1 MIFKKL
7 KQKRERKNQEK
18 SYAARFDSVLINNK
32 VTHQNIG
39 GKIGY
44 VMKEISPKE
53 LENEIRKLN
62 IACCNFMKR
71 RDDLCNNFLNN
82 DILDDV
88 VAFCL
93 NEEEGW
99 KKMQDK
105 RRHILKPI
113 VKQQNIKFYYV
124 KVWSNGPFKSDAQAG
139 MYGYV
144 IASDEIDKYIKAKDV
159 KEESIWI

>member
-7 KQKRERKNQEK
+7 KQKRERKIQEK
-18 SYAARFDSVLINNK
+18 SYAARFDKVLINNK

-44 VMKEISPKE
+44 VMKEISSKE
-53 LENEIRKLN
+53 LENEIRNLN

-71 RDDLCNNFLNN
+71 REDLCNNFLNEE
-82 DILDDV
+82 DD
-88 VAFCL
+88 C
-93 NEEEGW
+93 

-113 VKQQNIKFYYV
+113 VKEQNIKFYYV
-124 KVWSNGPFKSDAQAG
+124 KVWSNGPFKSCDNGAF
-139 MYGYV
+139 YGYV
-144 IASDEIDKYIKAKDV
+144 IASDEIDKYISV
-159 KEESIWI
+159 KNEGRWI

>member
-7 KQKRERKNQEK
+7 KQKRERKIQEK
-18 SYAARFDSVLINNK
+18 SYAARFDRVLINNK
-32 VTHQNIG
+32 VIHQNIG

-44 VMKEISPKE
+44 VMREVGPKE
-53 LENEIRKLN
+53 LESEIRKLN

-71 RDDLCNNFLNN
+71 REDLCNNFLNN
-82 DILDDV
+82 
-88 VAFCL
+88 L

-113 VKQQNIKFYYV
+113 VKEQNIKFYYV
-124 KVWSNGPFKSDAQAG
+124 KVWSNGPFKAG
-139 MYGYV
+139 DNGAFYGYV
-144 IASDEIDKYIKAKDV
+144 IASDECSKYIKAKDV

>member
-7 KQKRERKNQEK
+7 KQKRERKIQEK
-18 SYAARFDSVLINNK
+18 SYAARFDSVLISNK

-44 VMKEISPKE
+44 VMREVSPKE
-53 LENEIRKLN
+53 LENEIRNLN

-71 RDDLCNNFLNN
+71 REDLCNNFL
-82 DILDDV
+82 
-88 VAFCL
+88 L
-93 NEEEGW
+93 NEEEGL

-113 VKQQNIKFYYV
+113 VKEQNIKFYYV
-124 KVWSNGPFKSDAQAG
+124 KVWSNGPFLIKAG
-139 MYGYV
+139 NNGAFYGYV
-144 IASDEIDKYIKAKDV
+144 IASDECSEYIKAKDV
-159 KEESIWI
+159 KEESKWI

>member
-7 KQKRERKNQEK
+7 KQKRERKSQEK
-18 SYAARFDSVLINNK
+18 SYAARFDRVLINNK

-44 VMKEISPKE
+44 VMKEVSPKE
-53 LENEIRKLN
+53 LENEMRNLN

-71 RDDLCNNFLNN
+71 REDICNNLLLNK
-82 DILDDV
+82 
-88 VAFCL
+88 
-93 NEEEGW
+93 EEGW

-113 VKQQNIKFYYV
+113 VKEQNIKFYYV
-124 KVWSNGPFKSDAQAG
+124 KVWSNGPFKEGDNGAF
-139 MYGYV
+139 YDYV
-144 IASDEIDKYIKAKDV
+144 IASDEIDKYISV
-159 KEESIWI
+159 KNEGRWI

>member
-7 KQKRERKNQEK
+7 KQKRERKIQEK
-18 SYAARFDSVLINNK
+18 SYSARFDRVLISNK

-44 VMKEISPKE
+44 VMKEVSPKE
-53 LENEIRKLN
+53 LENEVRNLN

-71 RDDLCNNFLNN
+71 REDICNNFL
-82 DILDDV
+82 
-88 VAFCL
+88 L
-93 NEEEGW
+93 NEEEGL

-113 VKQQNIKFYYV
+113 VKEQNIKFYYV
-124 KVWSNGPFKSDAQAG
+124 KVWSNGPFKAG
-139 MYGYV
+139 DNGAFYGYV
-144 IASDEIDKYIKAKDV
+144 IASDEIDKYISV
-159 KEESIWI
+159 KNEGRWI

>member
-7 KQKRERKNQEK
+7 RQKRERKIQEK
-18 SYAARFDSVLINNK
+18 SYAARFDRVLISNK

-44 VMKEISPKE
+44 VMREISPKE
-53 LENEIRKLN
+53 LESEMRKLN

-71 RDDLCNNFLNN
+71 RGDLCNNFLNN
-82 DILDDV
+82 M
-88 VAFCL
+88 
-93 NEEEGW
+93 NEDEAW

-113 VKQQNIKFYYV
+113 VKEQNIKFYYV
-124 KVWSNGPFKSDAQAG
+124 KVWSNGPFKSGDNGAF
-139 MYGYV
+139 YGYV
-144 IASDEIDKYIKAKDV
+144 IASDEYSEYIKAKDV

>member
-1 MIFKKL
+1 MIFEKL
-7 KQKRERKNQEK
+7 KQKREIKKQEK
-18 SYAARFDSVLINNK
+18 KYTLHYDRVLINNK

-44 VMKEISPKE
+44 IMREINPKE
-53 LENEIRKLN
+53 LESEIRNLN

-71 RDDLCNNFLNN
+71 REDICNNL
-82 DILDDV
+82 L
-88 VAFCL
+88 L
-93 NEEEGW
+93 NEEDGL
-99 KKMQDK
+99 KKIQDK

-113 VKQQNIKFYYV
+113 VKEQNIKFYYV
-124 KVWSNGPFKSDAQAG
+124 KVWSNGSFKSDAQAG

>member
-7 KQKRERKNQEK
+7 RQKRERKIQEK
-18 SYAARFDSVLINNK
+18 SYAARFDRVLISNK
-32 VTHQNIG
+32 VVHQNIG

-44 VMKEISPKE
+44 VMREISPKE
-53 LENEIRKLN
+53 LESEMRKLN

-71 RDDLCNNFLNN
+71 RGDLCNNFLNN
-82 DILDDV
+82 M
-88 VAFCL
+88 
-93 NEEEGW
+93 NEDEGW

-113 VKQQNIKFYYV
+113 VKEQNIKFYYV
-124 KVWSNGPFKSDAQAG
+124 KVWSNGPFKSGDNGAF
-139 MYGYV
+139 YGYV
-144 IASDEIDKYIKAKDV
+144 IASDEIYKYIKTKDV

>member
-7 KQKRERKNQEK
+7 RQKRERKIQEK
-18 SYAARFDSVLINNK
+18 SYAARFDRVLIGNK
-32 VTHQNIG
+32 VVHQNIG

-44 VMKEISPKE
+44 VMREISPKE
-53 LENEIRKLN
+53 LESEMRKLN

-71 RDDLCNNFLNN
+71 RGDLCNNFLNN
-82 DILDDV
+82 M
-88 VAFCL
+88 
-93 NEEEGW
+93 NEDEGW

-113 VKQQNIKFYYV
+113 VKEQNIKFYYV
-124 KVWSNGPFKSDAQAG
+124 KVWSNGPFKSGDNGAF
-139 MYGYV
+139 YGYV
-144 IASDEIDKYIKAKDV
+144 IASDEYSEYIKAKDV

>member
-7 KQKRERKNQEK
+7 KQKRERKIQEK
-18 SYAARFDSVLINNK
+18 SYAARFDRVLINNK
-32 VTHQNIG
+32 VIHQNIG

-44 VMKEISPKE
+44 VMREISPKE
-53 LENEIRKLN
+53 LESEIRKLN

-71 RDDLCNNFLNN
+71 REDLCNNFLNN
-82 DILDDV
+82 
-88 VAFCL
+88 L

-113 VKQQNIKFYYV
+113 VKEQNIKFYYV
-124 KVWSNGPFKSDAQAG
+124 KVWSNGPFKAG
-139 MYGYV
+139 DNGAFYGYV
-144 IASDEIDKYIKAKDV
+144 IASDECSEYIKAKDV

>member
-71 RDDLCNNFLNN
+71 REDLCNNFLNN
-82 DILDDV
+82 
-88 VAFCL
+88 L

-113 VKQQNIKFYYV
+113 VKEQNIKFYYV
-124 KVWSNGPFKSDAQAG
+124 KVWSNGPFKAG
-139 MYGYV
+139 DNGAFYGYV
-144 IASDEIDKYIKAKDV
+144 IASDECSKYIKAKDV

>member
-1 MIFKKL
+1 MIFKKI
-7 KQKRERKNQEK
+7 KQKRERKIQEK
-18 SYAARFDSVLINNK
+18 SYAARFDRVLINNN
-32 VTHQNIG
+32 VIHQNIG

-44 VMKEISPKE
+44 VMREVGPKE
-53 LENEIRKLN
+53 LESEIRKLN

-71 RDDLCNNFLNN
+71 REDLCNNFLNN
-82 DILDDV
+82 
-88 VAFCL
+88 L

-113 VKQQNIKFYYV
+113 VKKQNIKFYYV
-124 KVWSNGPFKSDAQAG
+124 KVWSNGSFKAG
-139 MYGYV
+139 DNGAFYGYV
-144 IASDEIDKYIKAKDV
+144 IASDECSKYIKAKDV

>member
-7 KQKRERKNQEK
+7 KQKRERKIQEK
-18 SYAARFDSVLINNK
+18 SYAARFDRVLINNK
-32 VTHQNIG
+32 VTNQNIG

-44 VMKEISPKE
+44 VMKEVSPKE
-53 LENEIRKLN
+53 LENEMRNLN

-71 RDDLCNNFLNN
+71 REDICNNL
-82 DILDDV
+82 L
-88 VAFCL
+88 L

-105 RRHILKPI
+105 RRRILKPI
-113 VKQQNIKFYYV
+113 VKEQNIKFYYV
-124 KVWSNGPFKSDAQAG
+124 KVWSNGPFRSDAQAG

-144 IASDEIDKYIKAKDV
+144 IASDEIDKYISV
-159 KEESIWI
+159 KNEGRLIK

>member
-7 KQKRERKNQEK
+7 KQKRERKIQEK
-18 SYAARFDSVLINNK
+18 SYAARFDRVLINNK
-32 VTHQNIG
+32 VIHQNIG

-44 VMKEISPKE
+44 VMREVGPKE
-53 LENEIRKLN
+53 LESEIRKLN

-71 RDDLCNNFLNN
+71 REDLCNNFLNN
-82 DILDDV
+82 
-88 VAFCL
+88 L
-93 NEEEGW
+93 NEEEDW

-113 VKQQNIKFYYV
+113 VKKQNIKFYYV
-124 KVWSNGPFKSDAQAG
+124 KVWSNGPFKAG
-139 MYGYV
+139 DNGAFYGYV
-144 IASDEIDKYIKAKDV
+144 IASDECSKYIKAKDV

>member
-7 KQKRERKNQEK
+7 KQKRERKIQEK
-18 SYAARFDSVLINNK
+18 SYAARFDRVLINNK
-32 VTHQNIG
+32 VIHQNIG

-44 VMKEISPKE
+44 VMREVGPKE
-53 LENEIRKLN
+53 LESEIRKLN

-71 RDDLCNNFLNN
+71 REDLCNNFLNN
-82 DILDDV
+82 
-88 VAFCL
+88 L

-113 VKQQNIKFYYV
+113 VKKQNIKFYYI
-124 KVWSNGPFKSDAQAG
+124 KVWSNGPFKAG
-139 MYGYV
+139 DNGAFYGYV
-144 IASDEIDKYIKAKDV
+144 IASDEIDKYISV
-159 KEESIWI
+159 ENEGRWI

>member
-7 KQKRERKNQEK
+7 KQKRERKIQEK
-18 SYAARFDSVLINNK
+18 SYSARFDRVLISNK

-44 VMKEISPKE
+44 VMKEVSPKE
-53 LENEIRKLN
+53 LENEVRNLN

-71 RDDLCNNFLNN
+71 REDICNNFL
-82 DILDDV
+82 
-88 VAFCL
+88 L
-93 NEEEGW
+93 NEEEGL

-113 VKQQNIKFYYV
+113 VKEQNIKFYYV
-124 KVWSNGPFKSDAQAG
+124 KVWSNGPFKEGDNGAF
-139 MYGYV
+139 YDYV
-144 IASDEIDKYIKAKDV
+144 IASDEIDKYISV
-159 KEESIWI
+159 KNEGRWI

>member
-7 KQKRERKNQEK
+7 KQKRERKIQEK
-18 SYAARFDSVLINNK
+18 SYTARFDRVLINNK

-53 LENEIRKLN
+53 LESEIRNLN

-71 RDDLCNNFLNN
+71 REDLCNNFLNN
-82 DILDDV
+82 YILDDV
-88 VAFCL
+88 VVFCL

-113 VKQQNIKFYYV
+113 VKKQNIKFYYV
-124 KVWSNGPFKSDAQAG
+124 KVWSNGPFKSGNNGAF
-139 MYGYV
+139 YGYV

>member
-18 SYAARFDSVLINNK
+18 SYAARFDRVLINNK

-44 VMKEISPKE
+44 IMREINPKE
-53 LENEIRKLN
+53 LESEIRNLN

-71 RDDLCNNFLNN
+71 REDICNNL
-82 DILDDV
+82 L
-88 VAFCL
+88 L
-93 NEEEGW
+93 NEEDCL
-99 KKMQDK
+99 KKIQDK

-113 VKQQNIKFYYV
+113 VKEQNIKFYYV

-144 IASDEIDKYIKAKDV
+144 IASDEIDKYIKAKYV

>member
-7 KQKRERKNQEK
+7 KQKRERKIQEK
-18 SYAARFDSVLINNK
+18 SYAARFDSVLISNK
-32 VTHQNIG
+32 VIHQNIG

-44 VMKEISPKE
+44 IMREVSPKE
-53 LENEIRKLN
+53 LESEMRKLN

-71 RDDLCNNFLNN
+71 REDLCNNFLNN
-82 DILDDV
+82 D
-88 VAFCL
+88 
-93 NEEEGW
+93 NEGEGW

-113 VKQQNIKFYYV
+113 VKEQNIKFYYV
-124 KVWSNGPFKSDAQAG
+124 KVWSNGPFKAG
-139 MYGYV
+139 DNGAFYGYV
-144 IASDEIDKYIKAKDV
+144 IASDECSKYIKAKDV

>member
-7 KQKRERKNQEK
+7 KQKRERKIQEK
-18 SYAARFDSVLINNK
+18 SYAARFDSVLISNK
-32 VTHQNIG
+32 VIHQNIG

-44 VMKEISPKE
+44 IMREVSPKE
-53 LENEIRKLN
+53 LESEMRKLN

-71 RDDLCNNFLNN
+71 REDLCNNFLNN
-82 DILDDV
+82 D
-88 VAFCL
+88 
-93 NEEEGW
+93 NEGEGW

-113 VKQQNIKFYYV
+113 VKEQNIKFYYV

>member
-7 KQKRERKNQEK
+7 KEKRERKIQEK
-18 SYAARFDSVLINNK
+18 SYAARFDRVLISNK

-44 VMKEISPKE
+44 IMREISPKE
-53 LENEIRKLN
+53 LESEMRNLN
-62 IACCNFMKR
+62 TACCNFMIR
-71 RDDLCNNFLNN
+71 REDLCNNFLNTDMVD
-82 DILDDV
+82 DI

-93 NEEEGW
+93 NEDEGW

-113 VKQQNIKFYYV
+113 VKEQNIKFYYI
-124 KVWSNGPFKSDAQAG
+124 KVWSNGPFKRG
-139 MYGYV
+139 GNNTFYGYV
-144 IASDEIDKYIKAKDV
+144 IASDEIDKYISV
-159 KEESIWI
+159 KNEGRWI

>member
-1 MIFKKL
+1 MIFEKL
-7 KQKRERKNQEK
+7 KQKRKIKKQEK
-18 SYAARFDSVLINNK
+18 NYTLHYDRVLINNK

-44 VMKEISPKE
+44 VMREISPKE
-53 LENEIRKLN
+53 LESEIRNLN

-71 RDDLCNNFLNN
+71 REDICNNL
-82 DILDDV
+82 L
-88 VAFCL
+88 L
-93 NEEEGW
+93 NEEEGL
-99 KKMQDK
+99 KKIQDK

-113 VKQQNIKFYYV
+113 VKEQNIKFYYV
-124 KVWSNGPFKSDAQAG
+124 KVWSNGPFKSDAQAC
-139 MYGYV
+139 MYGYI

>member
-7 KQKRERKNQEK
+7 KQKRERKIQEK
-18 SYAARFDSVLINNK
+18 SYAARFDRVLINNK

-44 VMKEISPKE
+44 VMKEVSPKE
-53 LENEIRKLN
+53 LENEMRNLN

-71 RDDLCNNFLNN
+71 REDICNNFL
-82 DILDDV
+82 
-88 VAFCL
+88 L

-113 VKQQNIKFYYV
+113 VKKQNIKFYYV
-124 KVWSNGPFKSDAQAG
+124 KVWSNGPFKAG
-139 MYGYV
+139 DNGAFYGYV
-144 IASDEIDKYIKAKDV
+144 IASDEIDKYISV
-159 KEESIWI
+159 KNEGRWL

>member
-7 KQKRERKNQEK
+7 KQKRERKIQEK
-18 SYAARFDSVLINNK
+18 SYAARFDRVLISNK

-44 VMKEISPKE
+44 VMREISPKE
-53 LENEIRKLN
+53 LENEMRNLN

-71 RDDLCNNFLNN
+71 REDICNNFL
-82 DILDDV
+82 
-88 VAFCL
+88 L

-113 VKQQNIKFYYV
+113 VKKQNIKFYYV
-124 KVWSNGPFKSDAQAG
+124 KVWSNGPFKAG
-139 MYGYV
+139 YNCAFYGYV

>member
-7 KQKRERKNQEK
+7 RQKRERKIQEK
-18 SYAARFDSVLINNK
+18 SYAARFDRVLISNK

-44 VMKEISPKE
+44 VMREISPKE
-53 LENEIRKLN
+53 LESEMRKLN

-71 RDDLCNNFLNN
+71 RGDLCNNFLNN
-82 DILDDV
+82 M
-88 VAFCL
+88 
-93 NEEEGW
+93 NEDEGW

-113 VKQQNIKFYYV
+113 VKEQNIKFYYV
-124 KVWSNGPFKSDAQAG
+124 KVWSNGPFKSGNNGAF
-139 MYGYV
+139 YGYV
-144 IASDEIDKYIKAKDV
+144 IASDEYSEYIKAKDV

>member
-1 MIFKKL
+1 MIFEKL
-7 KQKRERKNQEK
+7 KQKRKIKKQEK
-18 SYAARFDSVLINNK
+18 NYTLHYDRVLINNK

-44 VMKEISPKE
+44 IMREINPKE
-53 LENEIRKLN
+53 LESEIRNLN

-71 RDDLCNNFLNN
+71 REDICNNL
-82 DILDDV
+82 L
-88 VAFCL
+88 L
-93 NEEEGW
+93 NEEDGL
-99 KKMQDK
+99 KKIQDK

-113 VKQQNIKFYYV
+113 VKEQNIKFYYV

-139 MYGYV
+139 MYEYV
-144 IASDEIDKYIKAKDV
+144 IVSDEIDKYIKAKDV

>member
-7 KQKRERKNQEK
+7 KQKRERKIQEK
-18 SYAARFDSVLINNK
+18 NYAARFDRVLISNK

-44 VMKEISPKE
+44 VMKEISTKE
-53 LENEIRKLN
+53 LENEMRNLN

-71 RDDLCNNFLNN
+71 REDLCNNFLN
-82 DILDDV
+82 
-88 VAFCL
+88 
-93 NEEEGW
+93 EEEGQ
-99 KKMQDK
+99 KKMQDR

-113 VKQQNIKFYYV
+113 VKEQNIKFYYV
-124 KVWSNGPFKSDAQAG
+124 KVWSNGPFKAG
-139 MYGYV
+139 DNGALYGYV
-144 IASDEIDKYIKAKDV
+144 IASDECSKYIKAKDV

>member
-7 KQKRERKNQEK
+7 KQKRERKIQEK
-18 SYAARFDSVLINNK
+18 SYEARFDRVLINNK

-44 VMKEISPKE
+44 VMREISTKE
-53 LENEIRKLN
+53 LESEMRNLN

-71 RDDLCNNFLNN
+71 REDLCNNF
-82 DILDDV
+82 
-88 VAFCL
+88 L

-105 RRHILKPI
+105 RRHILKSI
-113 VKQQNIKFYYV
+113 VKEQNIKFYYV

>member
-7 KQKRERKNQEK
+7 KQKRERKIQEK
-18 SYAARFDSVLINNK
+18 NYTAHFDRVLISNK

-44 VMKEISPKE
+44 VMREVGPKE
-53 LENEIRKLN
+53 LESEIRKLN

-71 RDDLCNNFLNN
+71 REDLCNNFLNN
-82 DILDDV
+82 D
-88 VAFCL
+88 
-93 NEEEGW
+93 NEGEGW

-113 VKQQNIKFYYV
+113 VKEQNIKFYYV
-124 KVWSNGPFKSDAQAG
+124 KVWSNGPFKAG
-139 MYGYV
+139 DNGAFYGYV
-144 IASDEIDKYIKAKDV
+144 IASDECSKYIKAKDV
-159 KEESIWI
+159 KEESVWI

>member
-7 KQKRERKNQEK
+7 RQKRERKIQEK
-18 SYAARFDSVLINNK
+18 NYAEHFDRVLISNK

-44 VMKEISPKE
+44 VMKEVSPKE
-53 LENEIRKLN
+53 LESEIRNLN

-71 RDDLCNNFLNN
+71 REDLFNNFL
-82 DILDDV
+82 
-88 VAFCL
+88 L
-93 NEEEGW
+93 NEEDGW

-113 VKQQNIKFYYV
+113 IKEQNIKFYYV
-124 KVWSNGPFKSDAQAG
+124 KVWSNGPFKAGYNDAF
-139 MYGYV
+139 YGYV
-144 IASDEIDKYIKAKDV
+144 IASDEYSEYIKAKDV
-159 KEESIWI
+159 KEEPIWI

>member
-1 MIFKKL
+1 MIFEKL
-7 KQKRERKNQEK
+7 KQKRKIKKQEK
-18 SYAARFDSVLINNK
+18 NYTLHYDRVLINNK

-44 VMKEISPKE
+44 IMREINPKE
-53 LENEIRKLN
+53 LESEIRNLN

-71 RDDLCNNFLNN
+71 REDICNNL
-82 DILDDV
+82 L
-88 VAFCL
+88 L
-93 NEEEGW
+93 NEEDGL
-99 KKMQDK
+99 KKIQDK

-113 VKQQNIKFYYV
+113 VKEQNIKFYYV